1 MEISFLLY
9 VIFDVFFKS
18 CSGNNGIHLF
28 TTFFAPLF
36 NVWEKLVQRLLRYF
50 AISHFSDFLA
60 WLGNGIGDSTR
71 TWCCYRLHMLVL
83 LLRLWLGLRFVFHKN
98 PPLLITSIIC
108 TMIEYKYRHY
118 NNKRGE
124 KKGFL
129 YRILFRIIK
138 RNNYS
143 IRIAW
148 IKNKG
153 NFFLLFLLPSSRF
166 LL

>member
-1 MEISFLLY
+1 MVSWNQMSQHLVEISFLLY

-36 NVWEKLVQRLLRYF
+36 NVWEKLVQGLLRYF

-124 KKGFL
+124 K
-129 YRILFRIIK
+129 
-138 RNNYS
+138 
-143 IRIAW
+143 
-148 IKNKG
+148 
-153 NFFLLFLLPSSRF
+153 
-166 LL
+166 